1 MQFKLANLSKI
12 ISSYREV
19 PGIAEIFLETYR
31 FNVPTFLSAL
41 VLCLVKTRWYKEP
54 ASPKNP
60 AWFLF
65 SSNLI
70 YNKILTGEK
79 ISQNLPEIYQSV
91 SSNQHLPSGG
101 CSGQPSEPSPL
112 DE

>member
-1 MQFKLANLSKI
+1 MQFKLANISKI
-12 ISSYREV
+12 ISSYRDV

-41 VLCLVKTRWYKEP
+41 VLRLVKTCWYKEP

-91 SSNQHLPSGG
+91 SSNQHLPSEG